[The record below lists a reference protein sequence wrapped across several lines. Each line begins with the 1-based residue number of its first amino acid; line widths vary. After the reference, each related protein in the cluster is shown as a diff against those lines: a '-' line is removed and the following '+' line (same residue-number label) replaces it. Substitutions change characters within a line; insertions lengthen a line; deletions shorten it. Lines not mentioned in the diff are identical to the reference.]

1 MHFARWQKKDHHEVN
16 WHPDFI
22 GVGDE
27 SIVLRD
33 LRAGATYALSA
44 AVKAELDAATE
55 PVKAALGPKLL
66 DPYQGEATQRS
77 W

>member
-1 MHFARWQKKDHHEVN
+1 M
-16 WHPDFI
+16 
-22 GVGDE
+22 
-27 SIVLRD
+27 
-33 LRAGATYALSA
+33 
-44 AVKAELDAATE
+44 KAELDAATE

>member
-1 MHFARWQKKDHHEVN
+1 MEPPPGASSAAHVEANV
-16 WHPDFI
+16 
-22 GVGDE
+22 
-27 SIVLRD
+27 
-33 LRAGATYALSA
+33 AGATYALSA